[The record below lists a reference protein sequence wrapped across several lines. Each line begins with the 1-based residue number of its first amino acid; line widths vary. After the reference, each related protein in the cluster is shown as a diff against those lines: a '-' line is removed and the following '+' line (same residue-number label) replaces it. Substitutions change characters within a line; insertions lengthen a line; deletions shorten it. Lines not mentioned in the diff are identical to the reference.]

1 MRKYFRGDFRN
12 TIFFQTSKK
21 NKISKFTTNFRKKRL
36 YYNSIVVSGTFLG
49 ISIRSLSLQSTT
61 PLKHVHGYG
70 HTGTLHV

>member
-1 MRKYFRGDFRN
+1 MRKYFRWNFEN
-12 TIFFQTSKK
+12 TIFLQTSKTK
-21 NKISKFTTNFRKKRL
+21 NSSIEILKKFFS
-36 YYNSIVVSGTFLG
+36 YNSIVLSGIFRG